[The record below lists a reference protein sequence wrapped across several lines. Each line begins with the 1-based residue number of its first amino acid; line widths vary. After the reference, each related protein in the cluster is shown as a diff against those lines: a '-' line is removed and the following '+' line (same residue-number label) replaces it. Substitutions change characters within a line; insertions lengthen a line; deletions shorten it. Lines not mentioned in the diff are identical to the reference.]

1 MSDTSQG
8 PGWWQAS
15 DGKWYPPEQAPGYT
29 APAPGGPAGGPPAGG
44 GAPVPGGAAPA
55 FDLGAAFTWTWAKF
69 QENMQPLLILG
80 AVVAGIPFLVNLI
93 TLFTNS
99 LVIDLVMLLLVIIL
113 GFILPLLLTQAVL
126 KIARG
131 ETIDTGQMF
140 ALEGNIGGYVLGAI
154 LFGILAFFGLFLCC
168 IGYVLVWLIF
178 GLWNFVLVDR
188 GVGPVEALSASKD
201 LTMGP
206 GLGATFLP
214 MLVYMLIASLGT
226 GVGYGFAFGTLI
238 GVFTLPFAYL
248 LGAYIY
254 KTFSGQP
261 VAA

>member
-1 MSDTSQG
+1 MSDSSQG

-15 DGKWYPPEQAPGYT
+15 DGKWYPPEQAPAYQ
-29 APAPGGPAGGPPAGG
+29 APAPGDGVIAGGG
-44 GAPVPGGAAPA
+44 GAPGATPA
-55 FDLGAAFTWTWAKF
+55 FDLAAAFTWTWAKF
-69 QENMQPLLILG
+69 QQNMQPLLILG

-93 TLFTNS
+93 SLFTNS
-99 LVIDLVMLLLVIIL
+99 FVIDMVMLLLVLIL

-131 ETIDTGQMF
+131 EAVDTSQMF

-154 LFGILAFFGLFLCC
+154 CFGLLAFVGLLAFC
-168 IGYVLVWLIF
+168 IGYVFVWLIF

-188 GVGPVEALSASKD
+188 QVGPVEALSASKD
-201 LTMGP
+201 LTLGR

-214 MLVYMLIASLGT
+214 MLVYMLVASLGT

>member
-15 DGKWYPPEQAPGYT
+15 DGKWYPPEQAPGYQ
-29 APAPGGPAGGPPAGG
+29 APAPAGPGGPVGPTGAPSAGG
-44 GAPVPGGAAPA
+44 
-55 FDLGAAFTWTWAKF
+55 FDLGAAFTWAWAKF
-69 QENMQPLLILG
+69 QQNMQPLLILG

-93 TLFTNS
+93 SLFTNS
-99 LVIDLVMLLLVIIL
+99 LAIDLVMLFLVIIL

-131 ETIDTGQMF
+131 EALDTSQMF

-154 LFGILAFFGLFLCC
+154 AFGILAFFGLFLCC
-168 IGYVLVWLIF
+168 VGYVLVWLVF

-188 GVGPVEALSASKD
+188 GIGPVEALTASKE

-214 MLVYMLIASLGT
+214 MLVYMLVASLGN
-226 GVGYGFAFGTLI
+226 GGGFFSPFATLI

-254 KTFSGQP
+254 KSFSGQP
-261 VAA
+261 IAA

>member
-1 MSDTSQG
+1 M
-8 PGWWQAS
+8 
-15 DGKWYPPEQAPGYT
+15 
-29 APAPGGPAGGPPAGG
+29 
-44 GAPVPGGAAPA
+44 PGGAAPA

-93 TLFTNS
+93 SLFTNS
-99 LVIDLVMLLLVIIL
+99 LILDLVMLFLVIIV

-131 ETIDTGQMF
+131 EALDTSQMF
-140 ALEGNIGGYVLGAI
+140 ALEGNIGAYVLGAI
-154 LFGILAFFGLFLCC
+154 CFGLLSFVGILACC
-168 IGYVLVWLIF
+168 IGYVFVWLVF

-188 GVGPVEALSASKD
+188 QVGPVEALTGSKD

-206 GLGATFLP
+206 GLGTTFLP
-214 MLVYMLIASLGT
+214 MLVFMLIASVGT
-226 GVGYGFAFGTLI
+226 AGGFGTPFATLV

-248 LGAYIY
+248 FGAYVY